1 MTNPRYD
8 PQKAHDYYERHKHLK
23 GRQPGAA
30 EATLKR
36 VGATRVSSAVNRK
49 PVTASE
55 AKSRAQARVV
65 RLTAKVHSLTKA
77 LQEAEDALRAKR
89 KEAQQNSD
97 GKTTAKERAASKK
110 YRDTHKSQIAAK
122 AKKDNS
128 KSGGSSSSTSS
139 TSSSSSSSSGP
150 KSVSEMS
157 ESELTDRISKIKG
170 AIADAK
176 KQIQSANALAHS
188 FSSSEFISHSG
199 PMTVTTN

>member
-1 MTNPRYD
+1 MTNPKYD

-30 EATLKR
+30 EATLNR
-36 VGATRVSSAVNRK
+36 IGATRLAPKVSRK
-49 PVTASE
+49 PISSTE
-55 AKSRAQARVV
+55 AKARAQARVV

-77 LQEAEDALRAKR
+77 LQEAENALRAKR
-89 KEAQQNSD
+89 KEAKQNSD
-97 GKTTAKERAASKK
+97 GKSTAKEKQAAQK
-110 YRDTHKSQIAAK
+110 YRDTHKAQIAAK
-122 AKKDNS
+122 EKKDAA
-128 KSGGSSSSTSS
+128 KSGGSSTSS
-139 TSSSSSSSSGP
+139 TSSSSSSGP

-199 PMTVTTN
+199 PTTVTTN